1 MKNLVVVVPAY
12 NEEKNILKVLS
23 ELSNLNLDSIVVDDG
38 STDNTT
44 HIIKKYIAKTNNNND
59 NNDNKDNNKN
69 KNNPKIYTIFKNR
82 NEGKAEALK
91 QGTKFAIKQG
101 YKYICYID
109 GDYQHKPKDIPI
121 MFEKL
126 KKYDADAVF
135 GIRRYKH
142 IPFYRIISN
151 YFASV
156 FMSVVVSIY
165 ALNLHIFKD
174 IQSGFRII
182 KGDFLKDAY
191 FGDGY
196 SVEHLVAIQ
205 LAKKKAKIVEEYISI
220 EYHPN
225 AISHITTKKIM
236 DVMKEVVKY
245 ILFKKGG

>member
-1 MKNLVVVVPAY
+1 MKNLIVVIPAY

-38 STDNTT
+38 STDNTKR
-44 HIIKKYIAKTNNNND
+44 IVKEYIDKTTSNN
-59 NNDNKDNNKN
+59 NNKN
-69 KNNPKIYTIFKNR
+69 KNNNVKIYTIFKST
-82 NEGKAEALK
+82 NEGKAKALE
-91 QGTKFAIKQG
+91 QGTKFALEKG

-109 GDYQHKPKDIPI
+109 GDYQHKPKDILP

-126 KKYDADAVF
+126 KKKDADAVF

-151 YFASV
+151 YLASV
-156 FMSVVVSIY
+156 FMSVMVSIY
-165 ALNLHIFKD
+165 ALNFHIFKD

-182 KGDFLKDAY
+182 KGDFLNDMY

-196 SVEHLVAIQ
+196 SVEHLVALQ
-205 LAKKKAKIVEEYISI
+205 LAKRKAKIVEEYISI

-225 AISHITTKKIM
+225 AISYITTKKII
-236 DVMKEVVKY
+236 DVVKEVAKF
-245 ILFKKGG
+245 ILHNK